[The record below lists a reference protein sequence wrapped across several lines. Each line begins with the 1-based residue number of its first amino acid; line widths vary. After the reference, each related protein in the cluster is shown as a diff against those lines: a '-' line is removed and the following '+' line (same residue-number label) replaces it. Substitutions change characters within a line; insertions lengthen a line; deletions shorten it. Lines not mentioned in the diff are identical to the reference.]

1 MKEKSFDLTDKVA
14 IVTGGAGLLGT
25 EFCSALQQAGAKVA
39 SFDTKKQKTPLN
51 VVCIQCSVAKDV
63 SIKRAVEK
71 TIKFFG
77 QIDILINAAGL
88 NPPPDDEKNYLP
100 YEKFSISRWKREIEV
115 GLTGAHICIQQIAPH
130 MMKRRLGVIINI
142 ASDLAL
148 IAPNNSVYKLG
159 KFKSPAYVAAK
170 AGLLGL
176 TRAWASYLAP
186 HGIRVNA
193 LAPGGVYNG
202 QNAEF
207 VEKNYSLN
215 MMNRMA
221 NKNDY
226 NGAIIFLCSDESSYM
241 TGSVMVIDGGR
252 TAW

>member
-1 MKEKSFDLTDKVA
+1 MFDLTGKVA
-14 IVTGGAGLLGT
+14 VITGGAGLLGT
-25 EFCSALQQAGAKVA
+25 EFCGALKQAGAKITI
-39 SFDTKKQKTPLN
+39 FDKKKQKIPLIN
-51 VVCIQCSVAKDV
+51 TAYVQCSVAKETSV
-63 SIKRAVEK
+63 ERAVVK

-88 NPPPDDEKNYLP
+88 NPPPDDKKNYLP
-100 YEKFSISRWKREIEV
+100 YEKFPLSRWKREIDI

-130 MMKRRLGVIINI
+130 MIKRRSGIIINI

-148 IAPNNSVYKLG
+148 IAPNNTIYETG
-159 KFKSPAYVAAK
+159 KFKSPAYVAVK
-170 AGLLGL
+170 AGLLEL

-202 QNAEF
+202 QNEEF
-207 VEKNYSLN
+207 VRKNSALN

-221 NKNDY
+221 RKDEY
-226 NGAIIFLCSDESSYM
+226 NGAIIFLCSEASSYM
-241 TGSVMVIDGGR
+241 TGSTLIIDGGR